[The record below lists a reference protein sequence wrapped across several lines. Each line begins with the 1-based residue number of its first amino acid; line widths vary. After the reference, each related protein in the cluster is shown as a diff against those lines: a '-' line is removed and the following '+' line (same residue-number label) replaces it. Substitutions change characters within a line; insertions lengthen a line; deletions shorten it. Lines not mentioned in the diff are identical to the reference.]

1 MVGLL
6 IVEIIG
12 IFGLVIVMWLMIIV
26 VSFFLIV
33 VVAPLHI
40 SVFHNITDRYITSAI
55 QAIFAI
61 GIVIALISLLGK
73 MKGRYLK
80 NKLSS
85 T

>member
-1 MVGLL
+1 M
-6 IVEIIG
+6 EIIG
-12 IFGLVIVMWLMIIV
+12 VFGLILVMWLMILV

-33 VVAPLHI
+33 IVAPLHI
-40 SVFHNITDRYITSAI
+40 SIFHNMTDRYLTSAI

-80 NKLSS
+80 NKLNFP
-85 T
+85 

>member
-1 MVGLL
+1 
-6 IVEIIG
+6 
-12 IFGLVIVMWLMIIV
+12 MWFMILV

-40 SVFHNITDRYITSAI
+40 SVFHNMTDRYITSAI
-55 QAIFAI
+55 QAVLAI

-80 NKLSS
+80 NKLNVR
-85 T
+85 

>member
-1 MVGLL
+1 M
-6 IVEIIG
+6 EIIG
-12 IFGLVIVMWLMIIV
+12 IFGLVFVMWLMIIL

-40 SVFHNITDRYITSAI
+40 SVFHNTSDRYITSAI
-55 QAIFAI
+55 QAVFAL

-80 NKLSS
+80 NKLNLP
-85 T
+85 

>member
-1 MVGLL
+1 MWFMIL
-6 IVEIIG
+6 I
-12 IFGLVIVMWLMIIV
+12 

-40 SVFHNITDRYITSAI
+40 SVFHNMTDRYITSAI
-55 QAIFAI
+55 QAVFAI

-80 NKLSS
+80 NKLNVR
-85 T
+85 

>member
-1 MVGLL
+1 MVRLL
-6 IVEIIG
+6 IMEIIG
-12 IFGLVIVMWLMIIV
+12 IFGLVFVMWLMIIL

-40 SVFHNITDRYITSAI
+40 SVFHNTSDRYITSAI
-55 QAIFAI
+55 QAVFAL

-80 NKLSS
+80 NKLNLS
-85 T
+85 

>member
-1 MVGLL
+1 M
-6 IVEIIG
+6 EIIG
-12 IFGLVIVMWLMIIV
+12 IFGLVFVMWLMIIL

-40 SVFHNITDRYITSAI
+40 SVFHNTSDRYITSAI
-55 QAIFAI
+55 QAVFAL

-80 NKLSS
+80 NKLNLS
-85 T
+85 

>member
-1 MVGLL
+1 
-6 IVEIIG
+6 VESIG
-12 IFGLVIVMWLMIIV
+12 ILGLVFVMWLMIIL

-40 SVFHNITDRYITSAI
+40 SVFHNPTDRYITSAI
-55 QAIFAI
+55 QAVFAL

-80 NKLSS
+80 NKLNLP
-85 T
+85 

>member
-1 MVGLL
+1 MD
-6 IVEIIG
+6 IIG
-12 IFGLVIVMWLMIIV
+12 IFGLVFVMWLIIIV

-33 VVAPLHI
+33 VIAPLHI
-40 SVFHNITDRYITSAI
+40 SVFHNTTDRYITSAI

-80 NKLSS
+80 NKLKLP
-85 T
+85 

>member
-6 IVEIIG
+6 IMEIIG
-12 IFGLVIVMWLMIIV
+12 IFGLVFAMWLMIIV

-40 SVFHNITDRYITSAI
+40 SVFHNITDRYITSVI

-61 GIVIALISLLGK
+61 GIVIVLISLLGK

-80 NKLSS
+80 NKLNSN
-85 T
+85 